1 MRSIELM
8 VSNLQII
15 SSVFVFDVIVSGR
28 GCIRERLYPIEA
40 VSERGCI
47 RERLYQ
53 IEVVSERG
61 CIR

>member
-47 RERLYQ
+47 RERSQ
-53 IEVVSERG
+53 KF
-61 CIR
+61 